1 MEKRKNKIDPN
12 QFLQLCD
19 VIFNGSKLSSKLT
32 ILEIISVC
40 SDPSDLVKV
49 QVCTW
54 LQNDLG

>member
-1 MEKRKNKIDPN
+1 MNKIDPN
-12 QFLQLCD
+12 QFLQLCN

-32 ILEIISVC
+32 ILEIIAIC
-40 SDPSDLVKV
+40 SDPSDLMKV